1 MKLLV
6 TGSAGFIGFHI
17 IKNLLNKKFIVFG
30 VDNLNKYYDRN
41 LKLKR
46 LKLLKKYKKFYFNKL
61 DISNINALKKV
72 FKKYKPDYVIHLAA
86 QAGVRYSLKNL

>member
-1 MKLLV
+1 MISKTQKCFLAKCGAVSKFFSQYMKLLV

-17 IKNLLNKKFIVFG
+17 IKNLLNKKFTVFG

-46 LKLLKKYKKFYFNKL
+46 LKMLKKNL
-61 DISNINALKKV
+61 
-72 FKKYKPDYVIHLAA
+72 
-86 QAGVRYSLKNL
+86 RKN